1 MRVIAK
7 AVVAPFAE
15 MGNQL
20 RIRLS
25 PIVIE
30 VLAEMVALRLIRPGK
45 AAGVGHSDRQESM
58 AIRRHQE
65 VAVLDDL

>member
-1 MRVIAK
+1 MTKRRKSMKRYILISDIYLIK
-7 AVVAPFAE
+7 
-15 MGNQL
+15 
-20 RIRLS
+20 

-30 VLAEMVALRLIRPGK
+30 ILAEMVALRLIRPGK

-58 AIRRHQE
+58 AIWRYQE